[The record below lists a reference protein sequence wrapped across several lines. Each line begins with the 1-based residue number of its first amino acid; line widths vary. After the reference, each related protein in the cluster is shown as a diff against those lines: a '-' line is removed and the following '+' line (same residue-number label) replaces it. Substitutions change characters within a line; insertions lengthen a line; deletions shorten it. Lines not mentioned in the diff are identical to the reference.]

1 MKDNKTTEMW
11 KNTFEKIDEKYI
23 TEAAELVPT
32 GESDNL
38 RSIPVKGGTGNLR
51 FVLAA
56 AAAVLVSFIGI
67 GFFFKGTGIEPLSPS
82 SGAIGTSN
90 EDAAPPVTEISGNG
104 TMTTT
109 IVMDDNGEIITAV
122 SRSDGAVTTPE
133 DLYPILKEEHENKP
147 EAELR
152 PLTLADVITLSQKG
166 DSLTW
171 SDFEQ
176 FEGKDVG
183 SGLYIMYYGINDE
196 YSVMVGGVPTEK
208 PWYIRLVRN
217 QGKDNEEYTDI
228 RTGDV
233 LDFLSKA
240 TVPDDGDYTVKDKVL
255 YISDNVTEIPDYMF
269 ARTTDFTQ
277 VSIPASVEK
286 IGDYAFAYSAVETVA
301 FEGAVEIGDYAF
313 TNCKGLENVAF
324 LGDVERI
331 GVHAFSDCNIGG
343 ITLPDSFTSLG
354 NNAFSGNKN
363 IKVSYRDEIY
373 DSGNLYKLT
382 AAVEIQA
389 VRNAAEK
396 YDIKDSV
403 LKISEGTTKIDSYAF
418 EGIDSFTE
426 VIIPEGVTEIG
437 KYAFAETKVKKIT
450 LPKSLTKIG
459 EYAFYSSTLEEINI
473 PSGVKEIG
481 YSAFDRCLNLE
492 KVTLNSGL
500 EKIGERAF
508 MLCSMLSDIEI
519 PDTVTEIGN
528 DAFANSGLYS
538 VTIPASVQ
546 KMGAS
551 VFSYCIMLEKA
562 DFKGSMNTIPDN
574 CFYNCTS
581 LRSVSL
587 PDNLRSIGFYAFAYC
602 TSLDMILPDT
612 VKTISDG
619 AFEGCTQFDGTFK
632 PTSINPVT
640 RTTDI
645 TVRTQN
651 VDGEFIFDY
660 YIDGVL
666 QENMTET
673 RKISGGD
680 EIRWSV
686 EGYGVHKYVL
696 EVTSVATNAS
706 GILYTMEVDFTTDPP
721 TTKHNDTFDSTL
733 FRKLLGSD
741 FTIIRP
747 VDSTFI
753 TTQYSEG
760 EGGHDGIDY
769 AGKTGDNVYAAAD
782 GIVTTVETDY
792 DDKGYGK
799 YVIIDHGN
807 GFTTSYTHLD
817 SISVEM
823 FAEVSQGDVIG
834 YMGSTGWSTGPHLH
848 FTLAKNGSPVNPHI
862 YLGDPIQL
870 IHPTGDVY
878 PDDDILYGYGEYEGH
893 KGIDYS
899 GKKGQDVVAAASGTV
914 SLAGWNEGY
923 GNCVIIDHRNGY
935 QTLYGHLDEI
945 KVKVGDTITTGHLI
959 GTMGSSGV
967 ATGVQLHF
975 ELLKDN
981 LNLNPADYIN

>member
-1 MKDNKTTEMW
+1 MKNKNSYGMW
-11 KNTFEKIDEKYI
+11 QNALTHTDEKYI
-23 TEAAELVPT
+23 AEAAELAPESETT
-32 GESDNL
+32 GISLAD
-38 RSIPVKGGTGNLR
+38 KKHGTGNLG
-51 FVLAA
+51 FVFAA
-56 AAAVLVSFIGI
+56 AAAVLVSFIGV
-67 GFFFKGTGIEPLSPS
+67 GFFLKGTGIEPLSPS
-82 SGAIGTSN
+82 AGSIGASN
-90 EDAAPPVTEISGNG
+90 DEPTAPVTGISGNG

-109 IVMDDNGEIITAV
+109 IVVNENVEIITAV

-133 DLYPILKEEHENKP
+133 DLYPILKEEQENKP

-196 YSVMVGGVPTEK
+196 YGVMVGGVPTEK
-208 PWYIRLVRN
+208 PWYVRLVRN

-228 RTGDV
+228 RTDDV

-240 TVPDDGDYTVKDKVL
+240 SVPDDGDYTVKDKVL

-286 IGDYAFAYSAVETVA
+286 IGDYSFAHSAVESVV
-301 FEGAVEIGDYAF
+301 FEGTVEIGDYAF
-313 TNCKGLENVAF
+313 IDCKGLESVAF

-331 GVHAFSDCNIGG
+331 GVHAFSDCNIGK

-373 DSGNLYKLT
+373 DSGNLYNLT

-389 VRNAAEK
+389 VRNATEK

-418 EGIDSFTE
+418 EGIDNFTE

-437 KYAFAETKVKKIT
+437 EYAFAETTVKKIT
-450 LPKSLTKIG
+450 LPESLTKIG
-459 EYAFYSSTLEEINI
+459 DYAFYMSTLEEIVI

-481 YSAFDRCLNLE
+481 YSSFDRCLNLE
-492 KVTLNSGL
+492 KVTLNNGL
-500 EKIGERAF
+500 EKIGERSF

-519 PDTVTEIGN
+519 PDTVTEIGGE
-528 DAFANSGLYS
+528 AFMGTGLYS
-538 VTIPASVQ
+538 VTIPASVASLGS
-546 KMGAS
+546 GA
-551 VFSYCIMLEKA
+551 FSNCIMLENVS
-562 DFKGSMNTIPDN
+562 FEGSMKDIPEF
-574 CFYNCTS
+574 CFSGCTS
-581 LRSVSL
+581 LRSVKL
-587 PDNLRSIGFYAFAYC
+587 PGDLRAIYAGAFSYC

-619 AFEGCTQFDGTFK
+619 AFEGCTQFDGTFRPSDFDPEMIK
-632 PTSINPVT
+632 PVT
-640 RTTDI
+640 SD
-645 TVRTQN
+645 
-651 VDGEFIFDY
+651 
-660 YIDGVL
+660 
-666 QENMTET
+666 
-673 RKISGGD
+673 
-680 EIRWSV
+680 
-686 EGYGVHKYVL
+686 
-696 EVTSVATNAS
+696 
-706 GILYTMEVDFTTDPP
+706 DFT
-721 TTKHNDTFDSTL
+721 L
-733 FRKLLGSD
+733 
-741 FTIIRP
+741 IRP

-753 TTQYSEG
+753 TTEYSEG

-769 AGKTGDNVYAAAD
+769 AGKLGDNIYAAAD

-792 DDKGYGK
+792 DDKGCGK

-807 GFTTSYTHLD
+807 GYTTCYAHLD

-834 YMGSTGWSTGPHLH
+834 GMGSTGWSTGPHLH
-848 FTLAKNGSPVNPHI
+848 FTLAKNGSPVDPHI
-862 YLGDPIQL
+862 YLDDPIQL

-893 KGIDYS
+893 KGIDY
-899 GKKGQDVVAAASGTV
+899 GGEKGQYVVAAANGTV
-914 SLAGWNEGY
+914 SFAGWNEGY

-935 QTLYGHLDEI
+935 QTIYAHLDEI
-945 KVKVGDTITTGHLI
+945 KAKAGDTVTTGHLI
-959 GTMGSSGV
+959 GTMGS
-967 ATGVQLHF
+967 TGVTTGVHLHF
-975 ELLKDN
+975 ELLKDGD
-981 LNLNPADYIN
+981 NLNPADYIN

>member
-1 MKDNKTTEMW
+1 MKNKNSYGMW
-11 KNTFEKIDEKYI
+11 QNALTHTDEKYI
-23 TEAAELVPT
+23 AEAAELAPESETT
-32 GESDNL
+32 GISLAD
-38 RSIPVKGGTGNLR
+38 KKHGTGNLG
-51 FVLAA
+51 FVFAA
-56 AAAVLVSFIGI
+56 AAAVLVSFIGV
-67 GFFFKGTGIEPLSPS
+67 GFFLKGTGIEPLSPS
-82 SGAIGTSN
+82 AGSIGASN
-90 EDAAPPVTEISGNG
+90 DEPTAPVTGISGNG

-109 IVMDDNGEIITAV
+109 IVVNENGEIITGV

-133 DLYPILKEEHENKP
+133 DLYPILKEEQENKP
-147 EAELR
+147 KVELR

-171 SDFEQ
+171 RDFEQ

-196 YSVMVGGVPTEK
+196 YGVMVGGVPTET
-208 PWYIRLVRN
+208 PWYVRLVRS
-217 QGKDNEEYTDI
+217 QGEDNEEYIDI
-228 RTGDV
+228 RTDDV

-286 IGDYAFAYSAVETVA
+286 IGDYSFAHSAVESVV
-301 FEGAVEIGDYAF
+301 FEGTVEIGDYAF
-313 TNCKGLENVAF
+313 IDCKGLENVAF

-331 GVHAFSDCNIGG
+331 GVHAFSDCNIGK

-373 DSGNLYKLT
+373 DSGNLYNLT

-389 VRNAAEK
+389 VRNATEK

-418 EGIDSFTE
+418 EGIDNFTE

-437 KYAFAETKVKKIT
+437 EYAFAETKIKKIT
-450 LPKSLTKIG
+450 LPESLTKIG
-459 EYAFYSSTLEEINI
+459 DYAFYMSTLEEIVI

-481 YSAFDRCLNLE
+481 YSSFDRCMNLE
-492 KVTLNSGL
+492 KVTLNNGL
-500 EKIGERAF
+500 EKIGERSF

-519 PDTVTEIGN
+519 PDTVTEIGGE
-528 DAFANSGLYS
+528 AFMGTGLYS
-538 VTIPASVQ
+538 VTIPASVASLGS
-546 KMGAS
+546 GA
-551 VFSYCIMLEKA
+551 FSNCIMLENVS
-562 DFKGSMNTIPDN
+562 FEGSMKDIPEF
-574 CFYNCTS
+574 CFSGCTS
-581 LRSVSL
+581 LRSVKL
-587 PDNLRSIGFYAFAYC
+587 PGDLRAIYAGAFSYC

-632 PTSINPVT
+632 PSSINPVI

-645 TVRTQN
+645 IVRTQG
-651 VDGEFIFDY
+651 VEGEFIFEY
-660 YIDGVL
+660 YIDDVL
-666 QENMTET
+666 QVNMTET
-673 RKISGGD
+673 RKISGAD
-680 EIRWSV
+680 EIKWSV
-686 EGYGVHKYVL
+686 EGYGIHKYVL

-721 TTKHNDTFDSTL
+721 TIEHNDTFDSML

-753 TTQYSEG
+753 TTEYSEG

-769 AGKTGDNVYAAAD
+769 AGKLGDNIYAAAD

-792 DDKGYGK
+792 DDKGCGK

-807 GFTTSYTHLD
+807 GYTTCYAHLD

-834 YMGSTGWSTGPHLH
+834 GMGSTGWSTGPHLH
-848 FTLAKNGSPVNPHI
+848 FTLAKNGSPVDPHI
-862 YLGDPIQL
+862 YLDDPIQL

-893 KGIDYS
+893 KGIDY
-899 GKKGQDVVAAASGTV
+899 GGEKGQYVVAAANGTV
-914 SLAGWNEGY
+914 SFAGWTEGY

-935 QTLYGHLDEI
+935 QTIYAHLDEI
-945 KVKVGDTITTGHLI
+945 KVKAGDTVTTGHLI
-959 GTMGSSGV
+959 GTMGSTGV
-967 ATGVQLHF
+967 ATGVHLHF
-975 ELLKDN
+975 ELLKDGD
-981 LNLNPADYIN
+981 NLNPADYIN

>member
-1 MKDNKTTEMW
+1 MW
-11 KNTFEKIDEKYI
+11 QNALTHTDEKYI
-23 TEAAELVPT
+23 AEAAELAPESETT
-32 GESDNL
+32 GISLAD
-38 RSIPVKGGTGNLR
+38 KKHGTGNLG
-51 FVLAA
+51 FVFAA
-56 AAAVLVSFIGI
+56 AAAVLVSFIGV
-67 GFFFKGTGIEPLSPS
+67 GFFLKGTGIEPLSPS
-82 SGAIGTSN
+82 AGSIGASN
-90 EDAAPPVTEISGNG
+90 DEPTAPVTGISGNG

-109 IVMDDNGEIITAV
+109 IVVNENVEIITAV

-133 DLYPILKEEHENKP
+133 DLYPILKEEQENKP

-196 YSVMVGGVPTEK
+196 YGVMVGGVPTEK
-208 PWYIRLVRN
+208 PWYVRLVRN

-228 RTGDV
+228 RTDDV

-240 TVPDDGDYTVKDKVL
+240 SVPDDGDYTVKDKVL

-286 IGDYAFAYSAVETVA
+286 IGDYSFAHSAVESVV
-301 FEGAVEIGDYAF
+301 FEGTVEIGDYAF
-313 TNCKGLENVAF
+313 IDCKGLESVAF

-331 GVHAFSDCNIGG
+331 GVHAFSDCNIGK

-373 DSGNLYKLT
+373 DSGNLYNLT

-389 VRNAAEK
+389 VRNATEK

-418 EGIDSFTE
+418 EGIDNFTE

-437 KYAFAETKVKKIT
+437 EYAFAETTVKKIT
-450 LPKSLTKIG
+450 LPESLTKIG
-459 EYAFYSSTLEEINI
+459 DYAFYMSTLEEIVI

-481 YSAFDRCLNLE
+481 YSSFDRCLNLE
-492 KVTLNSGL
+492 KVTLNNGL
-500 EKIGERAF
+500 EKIGERSF

-519 PDTVTEIGN
+519 PDTVTEIGGE
-528 DAFANSGLYS
+528 AFMGTGLYS
-538 VTIPASVQ
+538 VTIPASVASLGS
-546 KMGAS
+546 GA
-551 VFSYCIMLEKA
+551 FSNCIMLENVS
-562 DFKGSMNTIPDN
+562 FEGSMKDIPEF
-574 CFYNCTS
+574 CFSGCTS
-581 LRSVSL
+581 LRSVKL
-587 PDNLRSIGFYAFAYC
+587 PGDLRAIYAGAFSYC

-619 AFEGCTQFDGTFK
+619 AFEGCTQFDGTFRPSDFDPEMIK
-632 PTSINPVT
+632 PVT
-640 RTTDI
+640 SD
-645 TVRTQN
+645 
-651 VDGEFIFDY
+651 
-660 YIDGVL
+660 
-666 QENMTET
+666 
-673 RKISGGD
+673 
-680 EIRWSV
+680 
-686 EGYGVHKYVL
+686 
-696 EVTSVATNAS
+696 
-706 GILYTMEVDFTTDPP
+706 DFT
-721 TTKHNDTFDSTL
+721 L
-733 FRKLLGSD
+733 
-741 FTIIRP
+741 IRP

-753 TTQYSEG
+753 TTEYSEG

-769 AGKTGDNVYAAAD
+769 AGKLGDNIYAAAD

-792 DDKGYGK
+792 DDKGCGK

-807 GFTTSYTHLD
+807 GYTTCYAHLD

-834 YMGSTGWSTGPHLH
+834 GMGSTGWSTGPHLH
-848 FTLAKNGSPVNPHI
+848 FTLAKNGSPVDPHI
-862 YLGDPIQL
+862 YLDDPIQL

-893 KGIDYS
+893 KGIDY
-899 GKKGQDVVAAASGTV
+899 GGEKGQYVVAAANGTV
-914 SLAGWNEGY
+914 SFAGWNEGY

-935 QTLYGHLDEI
+935 QTIYAHLDEI
-945 KVKVGDTITTGHLI
+945 KAKAGDTVTTGHLI
-959 GTMGSSGV
+959 GTMGS
-967 ATGVQLHF
+967 TGVTTGVHLHF
-975 ELLKDN
+975 ELLKDGD
-981 LNLNPADYIN
+981 NLNPADYIN

>member
-1 MKDNKTTEMW
+1 MKNKNSYGMW
-11 KNTFEKIDEKYI
+11 QNALTHTDEKYI
-23 TEAAELVPT
+23 AEAAELAPESETT
-32 GESDNL
+32 GISLAD
-38 RSIPVKGGTGNLR
+38 KKHGTGNLG
-51 FVLAA
+51 FVFAA
-56 AAAVLVSFIGI
+56 AAAVLVSFIGV
-67 GFFFKGTGIEPLSPS
+67 GFFLKGTGIEPLSPS
-82 SGAIGTSN
+82 AGSIGASN
-90 EDAAPPVTEISGNG
+90 DEPTAPVTGISGNG

-109 IVMDDNGEIITAV
+109 IVVNENGEIITGV

-133 DLYPILKEEHENKP
+133 DLYPILKEEQENKP
-147 EAELR
+147 KVELR

-171 SDFEQ
+171 RDFEQ

-196 YSVMVGGVPTEK
+196 YGVMVGGVPTET
-208 PWYIRLVRN
+208 PWYVRLVRS
-217 QGKDNEEYTDI
+217 QGEDNEEYIDI
-228 RTGDV
+228 RTDDV

-286 IGDYAFAYSAVETVA
+286 IGDYSFAHSAVESVV
-301 FEGAVEIGDYAF
+301 FEGTVEIGDYAF
-313 TNCKGLENVAF
+313 IDCKGLENVAF

-331 GVHAFSDCNIGG
+331 GVHAFSDCNIGK

-373 DSGNLYKLT
+373 DSGNLYNFT

-389 VRNAAEK
+389 VRNATEK

-437 KYAFAETKVKKIT
+437 EYAFAETTVKKIT
-450 LPKSLTKIG
+450 LPESLTKIG
-459 EYAFYSSTLEEINI
+459 DYAFYMSTLEEIVI

-481 YSAFDRCLNLE
+481 YSSFDRCMNLE
-492 KVTLNSGL
+492 KVTLNNGL
-500 EKIGERAF
+500 EKIGERSF

-519 PDTVTEIGN
+519 PDTVTEIGGE
-528 DAFANSGLYS
+528 AFMGTGLYS
-538 VTIPASVQ
+538 VTIPASVTSLGS
-546 KMGAS
+546 GA
-551 VFSYCIMLEKA
+551 FSNCIMLENVS
-562 DFKGSMNTIPDN
+562 FEGSMKDIPEF
-574 CFYNCTS
+574 CFSGCTS
-581 LRSVSL
+581 LRSVKL
-587 PDNLRSIGFYAFAYC
+587 PGDLRAIYAGAFSYC

-612 VKTISDG
+612 VKTIADN
-619 AFEGCTQFDGTFK
+619 AFEGCTQFDGTFRPSDFDPEMIK
-632 PTSINPVT
+632 PVT
-640 RTTDI
+640 SD
-645 TVRTQN
+645 
-651 VDGEFIFDY
+651 
-660 YIDGVL
+660 
-666 QENMTET
+666 
-673 RKISGGD
+673 
-680 EIRWSV
+680 
-686 EGYGVHKYVL
+686 
-696 EVTSVATNAS
+696 
-706 GILYTMEVDFTTDPP
+706 DFT
-721 TTKHNDTFDSTL
+721 L
-733 FRKLLGSD
+733 
-741 FTIIRP
+741 IRP

-753 TTQYSEG
+753 TTEYSEG

-769 AGKTGDNVYAAAD
+769 AGKLGDNIYAAAD

-792 DDKGYGK
+792 DDKGCGK

-807 GFTTSYTHLD
+807 GYTTCYAHLD

-834 YMGSTGWSTGPHLH
+834 GMGSTGWSTGPHLH
-848 FTLAKNGSPVNPHI
+848 FTLAKNGSPVDPHI
-862 YLGDPIQL
+862 YLDDPIQL

-893 KGIDYS
+893 KGIDY
-899 GKKGQDVVAAASGTV
+899 GGEKGQYVVAAANGTV
-914 SLAGWNEGY
+914 SFAGWNEGY

-935 QTLYGHLDEI
+935 QTIYAHLDEI
-945 KVKVGDTITTGHLI
+945 KVKAGDTVTTGHLI
-959 GTMGSSGV
+959 GTMGS
-967 ATGVQLHF
+967 TGVTTGVHLHF
-975 ELLKDN
+975 ELLKDGD
-981 LNLNPADYIN
+981 NLNPADYIN